1 MRMLKRNLYRV
12 INVICVL
19 LLAAATLFVL
29 MRWQQLPEQIPTHYN
44 FAGEVDG
51 YGGKGSLILLIVM
64 SWVVFFILTISI
76 RFPEKWNMPV
86 EVTDENKS
94 RLYAIT
100 RAMMEIVKFFV
111 TLLFVILFVSMAA
124 SATVSQWVII
134 VMTAAVLLTV
144 IVGIA
149 MMYKCK

>member
-1 MRMLKRNLYRV
+1 MLKRNLYRV
-12 INVICVL
+12 TTAICLL
-19 LLAAATLFVL
+19 LLATATLFVL

-51 YGGKGSLILLIVM
+51 YGGKGSLILLM
-64 SWVVFFILTISI
+64 FLSWVVFFILTISI

-100 RAMMEIVKFFV
+100 RAMMEAIKFFV
-111 TLLFVILFVSMAA
+111 TLLFVVVFVSMAA
-124 SATVSQWVII
+124 AATVSHWVII
-134 VMTAAVLLTV
+134 VLTAAVLLTV
-144 IVGIA
+144 IVGMA

>member
-51 YGGKGSLILLIVM
+51 YGGKGSLILLM
-64 SWVVFFILTISI
+64 FLS
-76 RFPEKWNMPV
+76 
-86 EVTDENKS
+86 
-94 RLYAIT
+94 
-100 RAMMEIVKFFV
+100 
-111 TLLFVILFVSMAA
+111 
-124 SATVSQWVII
+124 
-134 VMTAAVLLTV
+134 
-144 IVGIA
+144 
-149 MMYKCK
+149 

>member
-1 MRMLKRNLYRV
+1 MLKRNLYRV

-64 SWVVFFILTISI
+64 SWIVFFIMTISI

-86 EVTDENKS
+86 EVTEENRS
-94 RLYAIT
+94 RLFAIA

>member
-1 MRMLKRNLYRV
+1 MLKRNLYRV
-12 INVICVL
+12 TTAICVIM
-19 LLAAATLFVL
+19 LAAATLFVL

-51 YGGKGSLILLIVM
+51 YGGKGSLIIMMVL
-64 SWVVFFILTISI
+64 SWIVFFTLTISI

-86 EVTDENKS
+86 EVTEENRA
-94 RLYAIT
+94 RLFAIT
-100 RAMMEIVKFFV
+100 RAMMEAVKFFV
-111 TLLFVILFVSMAA
+111 TLLFVVLFVSMAA
-124 SATVSQWVII
+124 EATVSHWGII
-134 VMTAAVLLTV
+134 VLTAAVLMTV

>member
-64 SWVVFFILTISI
+64 SWIVFFIMTISI

-86 EVTDENKS
+86 EVTEENKS

-100 RAMMEIVKFFV
+100 RAMMEAVKFFV
-111 TLLFVILFVSMAA
+111 TLLFVVLFVSMAA
-124 SATVSQWVII
+124 AATVSHWVII
-134 VMTAAVLLTV
+134 VLTAAVLLTV
-144 IVGIA
+144 IVGMA

>member
-29 MRWQQLPEQIPTHYN
+29 MRWQQLPEQIPIHYN

-51 YGGKGSLILLIVM
+51 YGGKGSLILLMIL
-64 SWVVFFILTISI
+64 SWIVFFTITISI

-86 EVTDENKS
+86 EVTEENRS
-94 RLYAIT
+94 RLFAIA